1 MALPDLQR
9 DQKCG
14 IFRHEISANFSID
27 SHEQETFAEQLQM
40 NIKQFKETRT
50 LISNPIMIRQ
60 SF

>member
-14 IFRHEISANFSID
+14 IFRQEISANFSID

-40 NIKQFKETRT
+40 NIKQFKETRK